1 MKSRTYT
8 YISRF
13 ISRLPR
19 EFMLRFP
26 QTSVLNICFS
36 HVAPL
41 QTPKG
46 KANVRATK
54 RPRQSQRATCAH
66 QTAVLGRLP
75 LPAAPRATRAGSASL
90 HQLRRAMLRQQLR
103 THCAAQAQPARPSH
117 LQERALV
124 AAAPLPRRCRAAVSH
139 HSRVAA
145 APLLSRR
152 RTTPA
157 PPVSVLPAHRQ
168 GSHGLAWPCVGARV
182 ARETRQRQ
190 RQRQTHTERR
200 QQEGE
205 RACTQRGWPA
215 ARPACVDISALH
227 SRQRVSSHV

>member
-1 MKSRTYT
+1 MRSTRVISQTRNHIEFVDELSQLRWTDISMTSRTYT

-90 HQLRRAMLRQQLR
+90 HQLPHAMLLQQLCTR
-103 THCAAQAQPARPSH
+103 CAARARAEKRIVGH
-117 LQERALV
+117 LD
-124 AAAPLPRRCRAAVSH
+124 PRSTPKYSSGPRG
-139 HSRVAA
+139 
-145 APLLSRR
+145 RR
-152 RTTPA
+152 EDRI
-157 PPVSVLPAHRQ
+157 S
-168 GSHGLAWPCVGARV
+168 GAK
-182 ARETRQRQ
+182 
-190 RQRQTHTERR
+190 
-200 QQEGE
+200 
-205 RACTQRGWPA
+205 
-215 ARPACVDISALH
+215 SADF
-227 SRQRVSSHV
+227 